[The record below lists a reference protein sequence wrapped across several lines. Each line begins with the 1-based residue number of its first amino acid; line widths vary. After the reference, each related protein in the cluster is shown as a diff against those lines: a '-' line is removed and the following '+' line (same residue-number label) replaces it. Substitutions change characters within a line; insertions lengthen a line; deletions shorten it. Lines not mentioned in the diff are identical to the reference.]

1 MLRAPLST
9 ALRPRQ
15 ARAGDI
21 FELAGAARSVAID
34 SRLRQSYDDANKSHL
49 KGLRVASSDSS
60 LTIYIEHRD
69 ELLNYAYR
77 YLQDRAIAED
87 VVQEAWLRLAARSD
101 HGEEIR
107 NTLSYLYSIVR
118 NLALD
123 WVRRGPREVSEA
135 PDSTALV
142 ERPSEAPSAEH
153 VVVHR
158 DEVRALIEAVAELS
172 PRVQLAFRM
181 YKLEERSLQEVAD
194 RLGLSVSRAHQ
205 MVREALLHGTRRLY
219 GDEDES

>member
-1 MLRAPLST
+1 MAP
-9 ALRPRQ
+9 P
-15 ARAGDI
+15 
-21 FELAGAARSVAID
+21 
-34 SRLRQSYDDANKSHL
+34 
-49 KGLRVASSDSS
+49 DSS
-60 LTIYIEHRD
+60 LTVYMEHRD

-101 HGEEIR
+101 HGEEIK

-123 WVRRGPREVSEA
+123 WVRRGPREISEA
-135 PDSTALV
+135 PDSITLV
-142 ERPSEAPSAEH
+142 QRPSEAPSAEH

-158 DEVRALIEAVAELS
+158 DEVRALMEAVAELS

-181 YKLEERSLQEVAD
+181 YKLEERPLQEVAD
-194 RLGLSVSRAHQ
+194 RLGISISRAHQ
-205 MVREALLHGTRRLY
+205 MVREALLHGTKRLY
-219 GDEDES
+219 GDSEDES